1 MITVTFQAN
10 ALGASLSSTQLT
22 HIYASPLLRA
32 YSTAEYV
39 QYHQNYPMPSIKT
52 NPHLREQYYGIAEG
66 HPWVAQPPDSDVP
79 LELLYEKAIFPVLHD
94 RDAKFPESESLNDLA
109 SRAEK
114 GIRECVLPHLQESQF
129 PEVAHSDIHI
139 AIASHGRCIGEL
151 LSALLRL
158 DPEAERDLKFTKLA
172 NTAWTRMYVRIRDGH
187 HGLVDPT
194 NPPPLQVVI
203 TNVNEQRHLQ
213 SLVRLHDIA
222 RTFDLNGAGAKVQAY
237 FGGERSITDD
247 YAHSNG
253 GGRVMALTNPPSW
266 IMFTRNLY

>member
-1 MITVTFQAN
+1 MKFTFHLIYDTFDSQSYRINRQRSDFHVVDIRTRDLIFEVFRFQQAN

-172 NTAWTRMYVRIRDGH
+172 NTAWTRMYVRIRVS
-187 HGLVDPT
+187 L
-194 NPPPLQVVI
+194 NLK
-203 TNVNEQRHLQ
+203 VN
-213 SLVRLHDIA
+213 STISDRLIY
-222 RTFDLNGAGAKVQAY
+222 REIGWT
-237 FGGERSITDD
+237 
-247 YAHSNG
+247 
-253 GGRVMALTNPPSW
+253 SW
-266 IMFTRNLY
+266 PC